1 MYRCIYVYMYICIY
15 LYVYMLCTCTCIH
28 IHIYIYIPK
37 STVSTIHLM
46 PRSEFCLLFLFYY
59 ETSRSEKVL
68 LVSTSVVKL
77 SLGSSPSL
85 LSPSGPRAS
94 ETTMMPLDAA
104 MLQTLLLSPAGSHQR
119 WQGNTAYV
127 TTWWYVNG
135 WFPIRMFACHV
146 SYNYWR
152 VSPLPF
158 MTMDMDDDLTPS
170 GLNIS
175 VRICWEGNEAKHERK
190 LFGASWGSK
199 FSLLDSSKNLMKK
212 IVSLNH
218 IVSPN

>member
-1 MYRCIYVYMYICIY
+1 MYILICIYVVYMYMY
-15 LYVYMLCTCTCIH
+15 THT
-28 IHIYIYIPK
+28 YIYIPK

-119 WQGNTAYV
+119 
-127 TTWWYVNG
+127 
-135 WFPIRMFACHV
+135 
-146 SYNYWR
+146 
-152 VSPLPF
+152 
-158 MTMDMDDDLTPS
+158 
-170 GLNIS
+170 
-175 VRICWEGNEAKHERK
+175 
-190 LFGASWGSK
+190 
-199 FSLLDSSKNLMKK
+199 
-212 IVSLNH
+212 
-218 IVSPN
+218 